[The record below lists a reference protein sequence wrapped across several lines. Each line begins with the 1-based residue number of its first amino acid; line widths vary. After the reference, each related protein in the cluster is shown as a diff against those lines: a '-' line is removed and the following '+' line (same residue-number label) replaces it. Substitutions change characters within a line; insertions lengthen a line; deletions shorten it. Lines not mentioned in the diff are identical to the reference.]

1 MLSNDNPWDNITYV
15 CNRRLLFCRDIS
27 AGVPSGEQEDL
38 VDLAGA
44 VKAQTSVLSNLVI
57 WKQGLYES
65 IFS

>member
-1 MLSNDNPWDNITYV
+1 MLSNDNHWDNVAYV
-15 CNRRLLFCRDIS
+15 CNHRLLFCRDIS

-44 VKAQTSVLSNLVI
+44 VKAQTSVLSNLEI
-57 WKQGLYES
+57 LKQGSYES